1 MQFLSQLNVKTK
13 RELITQMQ
21 TSIRS
26 QIKTCSLILINS
38 MCFEGKSITIIGQYS
53 SICIAPLQCYKQAKN
68 EKADQQIN
76 QDRCNASI
84 NNVIFAVNNLTDI
97 ANKMMPKNLR
107 II

>member
-53 SICIAPLQCYKQAKN
+53 SICIAPLQCYNSSLKIQH
-68 EKADQQIN
+68 IG
-76 QDRCNASI
+76 
-84 NNVIFAVNNLTDI
+84 
-97 ANKMMPKNLR
+97 
-107 II
+107 